1 MEGGWLGAEQS
12 FFGKPAKSPLHQL
25 LAEEARHCGP
35 REAQT
40 SQTKEVGGPGI
51 ARSVNPRLGASDSGP
66 VGREEKREV
75 SHSEQTTGEVWR
87 KITWAGTCLPEAG
100 QALDHSEGGF
110 GSQLPAPI
118 YSVAR
123 SNFRNPKRWADNRE
137 VQPAMLERPPSLL
150 SMKAGMP
157 GEREPL
163 ATNGPCTEQAK
174 EGTLEPTLLGP
185 L

>member
-25 LAEEARHCGP
+25 LAGGEARHCGP

-66 VGREEKREV
+66 VGREAKREV

-100 QALDHSEGGF
+100 QALDHRGG
-110 GSQLPAPI
+110 GQQSAP
-118 YSVAR
+118 SPHLLCGQKQ
-123 SNFRNPKRWADNRE
+123 FQEPKE
-137 VQPAMLERPPSLL
+137 VSRQP
-150 SMKAGMP
+150 
-157 GEREPL
+157 
-163 ATNGPCTEQAK
+163 
-174 EGTLEPTLLGP
+174 
-185 L
+185 